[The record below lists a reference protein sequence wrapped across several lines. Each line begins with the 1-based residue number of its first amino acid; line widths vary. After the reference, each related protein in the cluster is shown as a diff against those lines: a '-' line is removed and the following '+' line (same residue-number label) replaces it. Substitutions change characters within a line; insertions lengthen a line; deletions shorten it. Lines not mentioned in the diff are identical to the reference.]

1 MKKFTLIPILA
12 SALLTLSGASALS
25 AQEAKVKRAD
35 TLRRELTV
43 MTEDEVTL
51 GTRQPRDLSFV
62 VPVPSVTAVRH
73 AYLDTPIPFAL
84 RPGVAPLVALSA
96 PRGGFERSQQRGY
109 VYLSGGLSFG
119 MKAGA
124 GLRLV
129 SSKTDSW
136 DIFGRYLW
144 TRSDI
149 KVTPAASQKAREDAW
164 SLGTSYQHHF
174 DEATLGLKLTAGQ
187 HAYNYYGLGL
197 TRPLLGVPLVSI
209 VPGPELRRRST
220 LVSFAARYAT
230 EEDFTEDWLY
240 DFGARVDYT
249 SSRSIQGA
257 SATLASPREWLPE
270 LSADLSYRLGSTSRL
285 GAMGAWSLGS
295 LSSTV
300 PFLYG
305 FPEKRTSSTRM
316 ILTGVPYFLTE
327 DVSGDLG
334 WRALA
339 GLRVLTGNDHYNAHL
354 FLFPKI
360 DAKLRIG
367 SAFDIRLETDAQLLR
382 HSLHRIAD
390 EAPYLDHESFVGR
403 YERLY
408 DVKLTLGGTIGGAF
422 SIEAFGRYAD
432 HKGAAEFRPSPL
444 LHPDGLPAT
453 SSYMMPITFRPYYV
467 DYREQNLGLELAYNH
482 RGLFTASLR
491 GIYARYQ
498 TAQQF
503 LARPSFTLEGL
514 VELQLLPEL
523 RLRAGYD
530 FATAIK
536 SYDTEGEIHSLS
548 QLHLLHADAVY
559 SLTKK
564 LSLTAELR
572 TPLSRGETRWYGYAP
587 QAMLLQAGLQ
597 VTF

>member
-12 SALLTLSGASALS
+12 SALLTLGSSALS

-51 GTRQPRDLSFV
+51 GTRQPRDLSYV

-84 RPGVAPLVALSA
+84 RPGVSPLGALTA
-96 PRGGFERSQQRGY
+96 PRGGFDKSDQRGY
-109 VYLSGGLSFG
+109 VYLSGGFSYG

-124 GLRLV
+124 GLRLL
-129 SSKTDSW
+129 STKTDRW
-136 DIFGRYLW
+136 DVFGRYLW
-144 TRSDI
+144 TRSDMRL
-149 KVTPAASQKAREDAW
+149 PLGSAQKIREDAW
-164 SLGTSYQHHF
+164 LLGSSYQHHF
-174 DEATLGLKLTAGQ
+174 DEATLDLKLTAGQ
-187 HAYNYYGLGL
+187 HGYNYYGLDL
-197 TRPLLGVPLVSI
+197 TRPLLGVPLGSI
-209 VPGPELRRRST
+209 AFGPELRRRST
-220 LVSFAARYAT
+220 LVSVGARYAT

-285 GAMGAWSLGS
+285 GA
-295 LSSTV
+295 
-300 PFLYG
+300 
-305 FPEKRTSSTRM
+305 
-316 ILTGVPYFLTE
+316 GVPYFLTE

-360 DAKLRIG
+360 DAKLSIG
-367 SAFDIRLETDAQLLR
+367 SAFDIRLQTDAQLLR

-408 DVKLTLGGTIGGAF
+408 DVKLSLGGTIGGAF

-453 SSYMMPITFRPYYV
+453 ASYLMPITFRPYYV

-482 RGLFTASLR
+482 RGLFTTSLR
-491 GIYARYQ
+491 GVYARYQ
-498 TAQQF
+498 TTQQF
-503 LARPSFTLEGL
+503 LSRPSFTLESL

-559 SLTKK
+559 SLSKK

-572 TPLSRGETRWYGYAP
+572 TPLSRGATRWYGYAP
-587 QAMLLQAGLQ
+587 QSMLLQAGLQ

>member
-12 SALLTLSGASALS
+12 SALLTLGSSALS

-51 GTRQPRDLSFV
+51 GTRQPRDLSYV

-84 RPGVAPLVALSA
+84 RPGISPLGALTA
-96 PRGGFERSQQRGY
+96 PRGGFDKSDQRGY
-109 VYLSGGLSFG
+109 VYLSGGFSYG

-124 GLRLV
+124 GLRLL
-129 SSKTDSW
+129 STKTDRW
-136 DIFGRYLW
+136 DVFGRYLW
-144 TRSDI
+144 TRSDMRL
-149 KVTPAASQKAREDAW
+149 PLGSAQKIREDAW
-164 SLGTSYQHHF
+164 LLGSSYEHHF
-174 DEATLGLKLTAGQ
+174 DEATLDLKLTAGQ
-187 HAYNYYGLGL
+187 HGYNYYGLDL
-197 TRPLLGVPLVSI
+197 TRPLLGVPLGSI
-209 VPGPELRRRST
+209 AFGPELRRRST
-220 LVSFAARYAT
+220 LVSVGARYAT

-285 GAMGAWSLGS
+285 GAMGEWSLGS
-295 LSSTV
+295 LSSSV

-360 DAKLRIG
+360 DAKLSIG
-367 SAFDIRLETDAQLLR
+367 SAFDIRLQTDAQLLR

-390 EAPYLDHESFVGR
+390 ETPYLDHESFVGR

-408 DVKLTLGGTIGGAF
+408 DVKLSLGGTIGGAF

-453 SSYMMPITFRPYYV
+453 ASYLMPITFRPYYV

-482 RGLFTASLR
+482 RGLFTTSLR
-491 GIYARYQ
+491 GVYARYQ
-498 TAQQF
+498 TTQQF
-503 LARPSFTLEGL
+503 LSRPSFTLESL

-536 SYDTEGEIHSLS
+536 SYDTEGEVHSLS

-559 SLTKK
+559 SLSKK

-572 TPLSRGETRWYGYAP
+572 TPLSRGATRWYGYAP
-587 QAMLLQAGLQ
+587 QSMLLQAGLQ